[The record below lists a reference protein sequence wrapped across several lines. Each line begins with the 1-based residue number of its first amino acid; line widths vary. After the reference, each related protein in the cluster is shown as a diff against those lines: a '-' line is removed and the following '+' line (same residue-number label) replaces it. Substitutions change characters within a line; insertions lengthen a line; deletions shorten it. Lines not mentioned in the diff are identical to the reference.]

1 MVGLL
6 HESSE
11 NGTFWVPEGLIVKSA
26 ADTGQD
32 HRRYRPGQ
40 SSTLTDDRAPPSSQ

>member
-32 HRRYRPGQ
+32 HGRAIRHRQGRP
-40 SSTLTDDRAPPSSQ
+40 RAR